1 MIFYQD
7 DAKLNVS
14 LITRLKLLQLGW
26 EILIHPLYSSDIAP
40 SDVHLLQFYKI
51 LLVEKKF
58 NSLEDCKKY

>member
-1 MIFYQD
+1 MIFNQD

-14 LITRLKLLQLGW
+14 LIVSLLQLDW

-40 SDVHLLQFYKI
+40 SDVHLLQLYKI

>member
-40 SDVHLLQFYKI
+40 SDVHLLQLYKI

-58 NSLEDCKKY
+58 SSLEDCKKY